1 MAKTAF
7 EGIAE
12 SRGTIHNLHA
22 EDIISR
28 PELNTS
34 RPFGASQDEFE
45 ALKQAI
51 IDDGRI
57 TQPILVEKDFDTGSP
72 LIVAGFQRHRAAI
85 EINATRPPDKHILVP
100 AIYIKN
106 LSPEEREE
114 INIRENLGKVSL
126 SKIDRAYLMHRYHK
140 AGRPNE
146 WIAKRFGVAASSVT
160 QQLKVMALPREYHER
175 IHRGEIEMNVAIFA
189 AEMDPRKRDEVIA
202 EARQESGAA
211 KPSLAAVQAVARKRE
226 ALPADKSLSRKMSE
240 VKKFFEQQQE
250 ELMDSKAKN
259 LAKDLLLY
267 FAGEISDQEI
277 QNRLIK
283 YTDGESYSGQTL
295 GTATKSAY
303 SEKKKG
309 GK

>member
-7 EGIAE
+7 EGS
-12 SRGTIHNLHA
+12 SRGTIFYLN
-22 EDIISR
+22 
-28 PELNTS
+28 PEKIRVDLAKNTS
-34 RPFGASQDEFE
+34 RPFGPKQEEFE
-45 ALKQAI
+45 ALKQWI
-51 IDDGRI
+51 LKDGRI
-57 TQPILVEKDFDTGSP
+57 IQPIVVTKVFDSEDP
-72 LIVAGFQRHRAAI
+72 EVVAGYQRVLVARD
-85 EINATRPPDKHILVP
+85 INKDRPEDQWILVP
-100 AIYIKN
+100 AVYEKN
-106 LSPEEREE
+106 LSDADREE
-114 INIRENLGKVSL
+114 LNIAENVGKVAISP
-126 SKIDRAYLMHRYHK
+126 IERAYLMHRYSK
-140 AGRPNE
+140 MGRSNE
-146 WIAKRFGVAASSVT
+146 WIAEKFGVKASSVT
-160 QQLKVMALPREYHER
+160 QQLKVMRLPREYHER

-189 AEMDPRKRDEVIA
+189 AEMDPQKRDEVIA
-202 EARQESGAA
+202 EARQESGAT

-250 ELMDSKAKN
+250 ELMDSKARK

-267 FAGEISDQEI
+267 FAGEISDQAM

-295 GTATKSAY
+295 GSATKSAY